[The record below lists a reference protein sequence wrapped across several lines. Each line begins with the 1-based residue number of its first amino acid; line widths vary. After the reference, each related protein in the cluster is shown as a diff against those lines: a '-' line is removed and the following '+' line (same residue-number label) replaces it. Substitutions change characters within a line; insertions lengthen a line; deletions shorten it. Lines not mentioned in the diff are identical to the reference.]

1 MNIRETDVLLVVDM
15 QNVYLPGQRWACE
28 RIQEA
33 IKYIVK
39 LVETFPKS
47 QVVYTKYIASKDPEG
62 VWAEYNRMNADVNAD
77 HWLNEYVDELK
88 SYLNRDNTYV
98 KSQYSCCEN
107 SELRER
113 LRCCER
119 IFITGVV
126 AECCVLSTIYD
137 LIDMGK
143 KVVYLSE
150 GIVGQTREKE
160 EMVKNILSGLSP
172 LYVIFQP

>member
-1 MNIRETDVLLVVDM
+1 M
-15 QNVYLPGQRWACE
+15 ACD

-98 KSQYSCCEN
+98 KPNIHVARTRNSGNGSDAVNEYSLLVWSQNAVCC
-107 SELRER
+107 LQYM
-113 LRCCER
+113 
-119 IFITGVV
+119 I
-126 AECCVLSTIYD
+126 
-137 LIDMGK
+137 
-143 KVVYLSE
+143 
-150 GIVGQTREKE
+150 
-160 EMVKNILSGLSP
+160 
-172 LYVIFQP
+172 